1 MLAAMQAIDA
11 GGDMNDEVMR
21 AHGVFVKDLRSQLE
35 NWQADFELLKDRA
48 DSVLKAR
55 RADFEDKLEK
65 LATEHETDPVE
76 LRQVND
82 QVWEDLGDGVSEA
95 VQALEDALERAG
107 SRFD

>member
-1 MLAAMQAIDA
+1 
-11 GGDMNDEVMR
+11 MNDELMR

-35 NWQADFELLKDRA
+35 NWQSDFELLKQHADRA
-48 DSVLKAR
+48 LRAR
-55 RADFEDKLEK
+55 KEDFEDKLEK

-82 QVWEDLGDGVSEA
+82 QVWQDLDAGVTEA
-95 VQALEDALERAG
+95 VQVLEDALERAG